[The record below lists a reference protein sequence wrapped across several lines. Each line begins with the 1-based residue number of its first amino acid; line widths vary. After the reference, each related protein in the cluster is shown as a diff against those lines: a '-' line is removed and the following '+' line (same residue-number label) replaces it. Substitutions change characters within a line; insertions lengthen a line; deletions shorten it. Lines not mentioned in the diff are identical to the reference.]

1 MKKTMMRFIRLPS
14 GARRLRQIK
23 RKFYNMRVQHQL
35 MLYFFTFSLLPM
47 LLISAA
53 CFGLA
58 AKIIADKVQ
67 SYAYEMIG
75 QLSENIDHLL
85 SQMET
90 TSLSVAY
97 NSEIQSTLSQ
107 ILDNH
112 EWSRLDMF
120 RLEQSMI
127 LTYDYGKMRDI
138 TIRTP
143 QGISFRVPNNTDD
156 YKDGFYPPERLY
168 IPPHKTV
175 WYHNPEHQV
184 IQMVRNIDST
194 KNFKNIGTLYI
205 SLYSGF
211 VDSLA
216 TNISFAE
223 NGFIMVLDQNHVPI
237 MLKDVRPEYVRAFR
251 EKQIGNSGSFTVG
264 IDGTTYRFFYQTST
278 HTGWISVGVISL
290 NQLFAQIWILG
301 GFIILC
307 ILSIGFLAVCIF
319 CKLSA
324 YFANQVCMVTAAMK
338 KTSEG
343 DFSIQLPE
351 ELSKNEFNDLHIG
364 FNHMVSRINELIQT
378 VYETRHLQQESEY
391 KALQAQIN
399 PHFLYNTLDT
409 ICWQAKLQHNE
420 EIFQTAYSLAS
431 LFRAS
436 VGSKKAF
443 IPVKEEISYIQDY
456 LNIQKARYRDKI
468 EISIAVAPELENVLI
483 PKLILQPIVENAFI
497 HGLEKKRGRGR
508 LALRGIVSEENQ
520 MAIFMVED
528 NGVGMSEKQIE
539 QLFVLDKEKKHSIGL
554 QNVQQRLQ
562 ILYEGTYNIQIVSV
576 PEEGTTVILRL
587 PTGMPGDSRD
597 DLSIS
602 DSMSGKD

>member
-1 MKKTMMRFIRLPS
+1 MKMTM
-14 GARRLRQIK
+14 IK
-23 RKFYNMRVQHQL
+23 RKIHNIRIRHQL
-35 MLYFFTFSLLPM
+35 MLYFFTFSLLPL

-53 CFGLA
+53 CFSLA
-58 AKIIADKVQ
+58 AGIIADKVQ
-67 SYAYEMIG
+67 SYTYETIG

-90 TSLSVAY
+90 TSLSAAY

-107 ILDNH
+107 ITDSR

-127 LTYDYGKMRDI
+127 LTYDYSKMRDI

-156 YKDGFYPPERLY
+156 YEDGFYPPEHLY
-168 IPPHKTV
+168 IPPHKAV

-184 IQMVRNIDST
+184 IQMVRNIEST

-216 TNISFAE
+216 NNISFAE
-223 NGFIMVLDQNHVPI
+223 SGFTMILDQNHVPI
-237 MLKDVRPEYVRAFR
+237 MLKDVHPEYVRAFR
-251 EKQIGNSGSFTVG
+251 EKRTGDSGSFTVH
-264 IDGTTYRFFYQTST
+264 IDGTTYRFFYQTSARN
-278 HTGWISVGVISL
+278 GWKSVGVISL
-290 NQLFAQIWILG
+290 NRLFAQIWILG
-301 GFIILC
+301 GLIILC
-307 ILSIGFLAVCIF
+307 ILSIGFLAVWIF

-324 YFANQVCMVTAAMK
+324 SFAGRVCTVTEAMK

-351 ELSKNEFNDLHIG
+351 ELSKNEFNDLNIG
-364 FNHMVSRINELIQT
+364 FNHMVRKINDLIQT
-378 VYETRHLQQESEY
+378 VYETRLLQQQSEY
-391 KALQAQIN
+391 EALQAQIN

-409 ICWQAKLQHNE
+409 ICWQAKLQNNE
-420 EIFQTAYSLAS
+420 EIFRTTYSLAS

-436 VGSKKAF
+436 VGSKRAF

-468 EISIAVAPELENVLI
+468 EILTAVAPELEEILI
-483 PKLILQPIVENAFI
+483 PRLILQPIVENAFI
-497 HGLEKKRGRGR
+497 HGLEKKPGKGR
-508 LALRGIVSEENQ
+508 LALRGIISEENR
-520 MAIFMVED
+520 MAVFMVED
-528 NGVGMSEKQIE
+528 NGAGMPRKQIE
-539 QLFVLDKEKKHSIGL
+539 QLFAPDQEKKHSIGL
-554 QNVQQRLQ
+554 RNVQQRLQ
-562 ILYEGTYNIQIVSV
+562 ILYGDTYDIQIVSV

-587 PTGMPGDSRD
+587 PSEMPENFRD
-597 DLSIS
+597 DPPIS
-602 DSMSGKD
+602 DSIP